1 MTLPDREI
9 ASQADVARY
18 VAREIAREARREAGE
33 APSHKRDSVYLSA
46 LKAVCWGLE
55 AGEGEGEGEGSPSHN
70 RKRAPSRVQGASR
83 NLRLRLLTASLP
95 IHAREIASQLSPRD
109 RAREIAS
116 PTSIPAPQQPAPL
129 QIGGRETRQAE
140 RDPRRRVAP

>member
-55 AGEGEGEGEGSPSHN
+55 AGEGEGEGEGSAPFHTDHDDLI
-70 RKRAPSRVQGASR
+70 RKE
-83 NLRLRLLTASLP
+83 
-95 IHAREIASQLSPRD
+95 H
-109 RAREIAS
+109 
-116 PTSIPAPQQPAPL
+116 L
-129 QIGGRETRQAE
+129 QVDPMDVPAE
-140 RDPRRRVAP
+140 RRRAALRSLVPYELSRDVCLAIEEFDGHVRDHEPAIQQATLGDHT